1 MPNITN
7 VKRAFNQ
14 ISEKSLAHEGELT
27 RDVFMGFF
35 NHAVG
40 NFNLNEKQVE
50 ELKTLSY
57 PVDVMGDV
65 DSSET
70 DDPELVARELNNED
84 VFLLMDKVESL
95 QSQVE
100 KLIGAVAKIGTLT
113 GYGNHLREFG
123 IERWEPGKKDMNKYG

>member
-1 MPNITN
+1 MANISN

-40 NFNLNEKQVE
+40 NFNLNEIQVE
-50 ELKTLSY
+50 ELKTLAY

-70 DDPELVARELNNED
+70 DDPEPVERELTNDD
-84 VFLLMDKVESL
+84 VFLLMEKVEML
-95 QSQVE
+95 EGQVA
-100 KLIGAVAKIGTLT
+100 KLTAALAKIGTLT

-123 IERWEPGKKDMNKYG
+123 IDRWEPTRKDLQKYG